1 MTDSTPLK
9 PGLSAEKPRPSGV
22 SKLAAGKATKKLP
35 WLDGNLSSPTQNV
48 PSTTEVSTTEVATTT
63 PGMYPH
69 ITRKR
74 IHTGQP
80 PPTLPFKHASAPKV
94 NSKIRI
100 VGSTPTLCR
109 PDANE
114 APERP
119 LSVGTSPSHI
129 SQNRSSQIS
138 NRISR
143 HSLSSSLRGGGAV
156 NSLPTTSKDTKP
168 LVDGDIQDPPLVT
181 PSPSVHS
188 FSGNNAAPAPA
199 TAQAERHIIPDSV
212 SRPVQREVRV
222 LSPPIIVKS
231 AQLSPTVPVP
241 KRNPFHNANNKRRLS
256 NAIEGLED
264 MVREAV
270 EIADNTADATQ
281 VKEVYDIIEDATIA
295 LQEASV
301 NPTQRLM
308 ITALPLDI
316 SSSSEEVS
324 DSSISSECSRH
335 GHITSPTRVK
345 TNIVPDVNGNTGSTS
360 TDWAYNNLK
369 KPRREPSPAS
379 SASPSSADR
388 YERGRSK
395 FSTQSDL
402 LLPLAQAQTANREHV
417 DFILRPAR
425 RQRPSRG
432 RSRHRKDGEHHRHR
446 NFRRSHDDYS
456 RPQHHKCRSDSY
468 SRSSSSINEKQ
479 DPYVLQDGQGR
490 NRYRQEVDMHG
501 HTHHHTIG
509 LHRPHRR
516 QPIARNWST
525 GKKRIT
531 ATIACIN
538 TALVGIIVGIYV
550 RMARASAGSMLMRT
564 GW

>member
-1 MTDSTPLK
+1 MTDSTTLK
-9 PGLSAEKPRPSGV
+9 PGLSAERPRPSGV
-22 SKLAAGKATKKLP
+22 AKLAAGTRTKKLP
-35 WLDGNLSSPTQNV
+35 WLDGNLLSPTQNV
-48 PSTTEVSTTEVATTT
+48 PSTTDVSTTT
-63 PGMYPH
+63 PGMDPR

-74 IHTGQP
+74 THTGQP
-80 PPTLPFKHASAPKV
+80 PPTLPSKHASAPKV

-100 VGSTPTLCR
+100 VGSTPTLR
-109 PDANE
+109 QAGANE

-119 LSVGTSPSHI
+119 LSVGTTPSHVPG
-129 SQNRSSQIS
+129 NRSSQTS
-138 NRISR
+138 KAISR
-143 HSLSSSLRGGGAV
+143 HRLSSSLIGGGSG

-168 LVDGDIQDPPLVT
+168 LVDGVIQDPPLVT
-181 PSPSVHS
+181 PSPSAHS
-188 FSGNNAAPAPA
+188 PSGGNAAPAPA
-199 TAQAERHIIPDSV
+199 TTQTERYITPDSV
-212 SRPVQREVRV
+212 PRPVQRDVRV

-264 MVREAV
+264 MVQEAV
-270 EIADNTADATQ
+270 EIADNTADDTQ

-295 LQEASV
+295 LREASV
-301 NPTQRLM
+301 NPAQHLM
-308 ITALPLDI
+308 RTALPLEI
-316 SSSSEEVS
+316 SASSEEGS

-335 GHITSPTRVK
+335 SHVISPTRVK
-345 TNIVPDVNGNTGSTS
+345 TNIVLDANGNTGSTS
-360 TDWAYNNLK
+360 ADWAYNNPK
-369 KPRREPSPAS
+369 KPRREPSPTLSAS
-379 SASPSSADR
+379 SSSADR

-402 LLPLAQAQTANREHV
+402 LLPPAQAQTANREHI

-456 RPQHHKCRSDSY
+456 RRQHHKYRSDSY
-468 SRSSSSINEKQ
+468 SRSSSSIDEKQ
-479 DPYVLQDGQGR
+479 DPYVLHDRQDR
-490 NRYRQEVDMHG
+490 NRYRQEVDMHD
-501 HTHHHTIG
+501 HAHHHTIRF
-509 LHRPHRR
+509 HRPHRR

-538 TALVGIIVGIYV
+538 TALVGTIVGIYV
-550 RMARASAGSMLMRT
+550 RTARASAGSMLMRT